1 MVSKMK
7 WILSLTM
14 VLFASM
20 VLLAASPAAADVGY
34 PKTIT
39 DMAGRV
45 VTIDGP
51 IERIITT
58 NPDNSRTIIA
68 LGDGEK
74 IVGTDESTI
83 GSCICPKHGSEEVCP
98 SCWENVCG
106 GGLAVIPQTSTRFEV
121 NYELMAYLEPDV
133 IFETMF
139 WSDRADDMQNKVG
152 CPVVCVGTDFDFDIV
167 SSQIRLV
174 AEVLDR
180 QDEAEDLI
188 EFIDSK
194 VEMVRSVTLGLDES
208 EKPTVYFAPRGAMLG
223 FYDPTEGRDFTRTV
237 TFYEPLEVAGARN
250 VAAEMGETG
259 FEGSAIN
266 VGIEQL
272 IAWDPD
278 YILVACSTPDDI
290 KAVEWIKTS
299 ADLQWIAAVRNGD
312 VYNTF
317 YPYCRGMPIDRSLLN
332 MIYMAKLL
340 HPDKFEDLDLEKEG
354 NEIMKAF
361 LGVDGVFTEYA
372 DYLVWPREYLD
383 SL

>member
-1 MVSKMK
+1 MK

-317 YPYCRGMPIDRSLLN
+317 YPYC
-332 MIYMAKLL
+332 
-340 HPDKFEDLDLEKEG
+340 
-354 NEIMKAF
+354 
-361 LGVDGVFTEYA
+361 
-372 DYLVWPREYLD
+372 
-383 SL
+383 